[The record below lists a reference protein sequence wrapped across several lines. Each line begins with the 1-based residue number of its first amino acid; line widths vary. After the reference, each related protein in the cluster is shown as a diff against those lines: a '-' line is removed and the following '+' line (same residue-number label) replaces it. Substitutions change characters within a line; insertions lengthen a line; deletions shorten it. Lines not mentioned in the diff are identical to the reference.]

1 MSLLRRVSIVTAFS
15 LTCCVVAAPA
25 QQGAE
30 GEPAAPPTMADVLA
44 ATGPADWDPIDPADL
59 LVLELEDG
67 ARALIRLAPE
77 FAPLHVA
84 NIRTL
89 VAEHY
94 FDGLAVVRS
103 QENYVVQWADPVDPI
118 EAPEQR
124 RSLGSARP
132 SLPPE
137 FERPRGELPV
147 TPLPDGDVYAAEVGF
162 WNGFPVALDPQPEST
177 RGLIWLAHCN
187 AMVGVGRDV
196 SPASGNGAE
205 LYAVIGHAPRHLDRN
220 VTLVGRVVSGME
232 HLSTLPRGHA
242 GLGFY
247 EDPAMY
253 VPIRSI
259 RLASELPEAER
270 PHVEVLRTDTPA
282 FAALVESRRN
292 RHEEWFVQPTGRVEL
307 CNVPLPVRL
316 GG

>member
-1 MSLLRRVSIVTAFS
+1 MSPSRRASIVTALS
-15 LTCCVVAAPA
+15 LTLWVTAAS
-25 QQGAE
+25 AE
-30 GEPAAPPTMADVLA
+30 EGTAAAPPTMGDVLA
-44 ATGPADWDPIDPADL
+44 AAGATEWMPVDPADL
-59 LVLELEDG
+59 LVLELESG
-67 ARALIRLAPE
+67 GRALIRLAPE

-89 VAEHY
+89 VGEHY

-103 QENYVVQWADPVDPI
+103 QENYVVQWADPVDPT
-118 EAPEQR
+118 EHPEQR

-132 SLPPE
+132 SVPPE
-137 FERPRGELPV
+137 FERTRGDLPF
-147 TPLPDGDVYAAEVGF
+147 TPLPDGDVYAPEVGF
-162 WNGFPVALDPQPEST
+162 SNGFPVAVDPAAGS
-177 RGLIWLAHCN
+177 IWLAHCN
-187 AMVGVGRDV
+187 AMIGVGRDV

-232 HLSTLPRGHA
+232 YLSTLPRGHA

-247 EDPAMY
+247 EEPSMY

-259 RLASELPEAER
+259 RLARDLPEAER
-270 PHVEVLRTDTPA
+270 PQVEVLRTDTPT
-282 FAALVESRRN
+282 FEALVESRRN
-292 RHEEWFVQPTGRVEL
+292 RREEWFAQPTGRIGL
-307 CNVPLPVRL
+307 CNVALPVRVE